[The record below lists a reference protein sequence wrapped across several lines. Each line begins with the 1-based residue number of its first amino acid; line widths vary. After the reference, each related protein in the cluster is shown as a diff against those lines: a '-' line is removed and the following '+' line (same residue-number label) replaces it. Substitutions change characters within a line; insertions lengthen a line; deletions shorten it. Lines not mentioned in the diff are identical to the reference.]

1 MKDKCVLI
9 TGATKG
15 IGWALTQRLSDLGC
29 HVVGIARNTTDVDF
43 PGYLYAC
50 DLSDAG
56 RTEEVLREI
65 RDKFPVDA
73 VVNNVGLVTP
83 QPLGEIDLASLYSV
97 LDLNVRVAVQVTQA
111 FVESM
116 KVRRAGRI
124 VNVCSRAIH
133 GGLERTAYS
142 AAKSALVGCT
152 RTWAL
157 ELAEYGITVNA
168 VAPGPIETEM
178 FRATRPPAAT
188 PKRIGLRADEAPGRA
203 GRSGGRHRLPA
214 VRRRRLHHRPG
225 AGRGW
230 GRQPGRT
237 HLSLC
242 RPWHENAHRGCAFS
256 WAIRRRWR

>member
-178 FRATRPPAAT
+178 FRATRPAGSDAEKRALASVPMKRLGAPAEWRPPSPSCCPTT
-188 PKRIGLRADEAPGRA
+188 PA
-203 GRSGGRHRLPA
+203 SSPA
-214 VRRRRLHHRPG
+214 G

-242 RPWHENAHRGCAFS
+242 RPWQKRAPWVRVFMGV
-256 WAIRRRWR
+256 RRRWR

>member
-1 MKDKCVLI
+1 MRPFSPQKTDCEVSI
-9 TGATKG
+9 HEGQMRAHHGATKG

-178 FRATRPPAAT
+178 FRATRPAGSDAEKRALASVPMKRLGAPAEVAAA
-188 PKRIGLRADEAPGRA
+188 IAFLLSDDA
-203 GRSGGRHRLPA
+203 GFITGQVLGVDGGGSLGGR
-214 VRRRRLHHRPG
+214 
-225 AGRGW
+225 
-230 GRQPGRT
+230 T
-237 HLSLC
+237 
-242 RPWHENAHRGCAFS
+242 
-256 WAIRRRWR
+256 